1 MGRKTICPYCKEKV
15 EMTQQEIDTQ
25 KRDVDGKLWKEHM
38 CKVKKAVRFK
48 FDVRRESR
56 CRMKKILK

>member
-25 KRDVDGKLWKEHM
+25 KRDVDGKLWKEHV

-48 FDVRRESR
+48 FDVRR
-56 CRMKKILK
+56 